1 MGNAERCI
9 RFAFDCV
16 APASLGD
23 SSRRGG
29 LGSSGLLPLLRSLPN
44 KRAPLVNAR
53 GLFGFEDSFIS
64 SLEEICLIT
73 GAGEIS
79 IGSQSG
85 GKER

>member
-1 MGNAERCI
+1 VGNAERCI

-16 APASLGD
+16 LPATLGG

-29 LGSSGLLPLLRSLPN
+29 LGSSGLLLLLRSLPN

-53 GLFGFEDSFIS
+53 GLCGFEDSFIS
-64 SLEEICLIT
+64 NLEEICLMT

-79 IGSQSG
+79 MGSQSE